1 MLEEGADAAKVEE
14 EIKNMPNYF
23 SDYDTTVHFI
33 SEEELQKAEV
43 DLQDFEIQHVIE
55 SICMTAEN
63 KKMTNMEQHDAVIP
77 KKEKNVEIETG
88 RCQIT
93 LQPLSFNMVR
103 LAV

>member
-1 MLEEGADAAKVEE
+1 MDSLVVWNEEDQELVIFAV
-14 EIKNMPNYF
+14 NR
-23 SDYDTTVHFI
+23 

-77 KKEKNVEIETG
+77 KKGKNVEIETG